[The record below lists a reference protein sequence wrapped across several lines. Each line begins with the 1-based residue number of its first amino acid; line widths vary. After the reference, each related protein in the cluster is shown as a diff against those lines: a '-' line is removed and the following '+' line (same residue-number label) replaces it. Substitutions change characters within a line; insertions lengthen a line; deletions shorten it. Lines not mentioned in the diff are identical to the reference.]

1 MNSKTQQ
8 VVRAFLYTDLEW
20 YPAVIKCKEGYNVV
34 CVREKRGLKEY
45 GCILGTF
52 KLEGYATKA
61 ASAALE
67 TRSKMLALA
76 YP

>member
-8 VVRAFLYTDLEW
+8 VVRDFLYTDLEW
-20 YPAVIKCKEGYNVV
+20 YPAVIKGKEGYNVV
-34 CVREKRGLKEY
+34 CVRKKRGLKEY
-45 GCILGTF
+45 GCILGAF
-52 KLEGYATKA
+52 KYEMCATKA